1 MSENITINE
10 KGIFRTKYEYLSP
23 LQVLNLRKRLQTR
36 LVNLRTEIQTL
47 QVEISEKEK
56 MIVKYGQ
63 ELKELNS
70 PVIESYI
77 KLWIEKRKEAEQK
90 ADELLQEVLGKE
102 VYQLLKKSKYLVFSN
117 HGIDYKITDK
127 GQLYR
132 KDNNEW
138 RQLCV
143 IRPKYL
149 PLPDF
154 VISLLFNVQNKQ
166 FPFRRR

>member
-1 MSENITINE
+1 LSEDITINE
-10 KGIFRTKYEYLSP
+10 KGIYRTTHEYLSP

-36 LVNLRTEIQTL
+36 LVNLRTEIQNL
-47 QVEISEKEK
+47 QSQISEKEK
-56 MIVKYGQ
+56 LILKYER
-63 ELKELNS
+63 ELKELS
-70 PVIESYI
+70 TPIVDSYI
-77 KLWIEKRKEAEQK
+77 QVWIEKRKGADRK

-102 VYQLLKKSKYLVFSN
+102 VYQLLKKSKYLVFSDK
-117 HGIDYKITDK
+117 GIHYKITDK
-127 GQLYR
+127 GQIYR
-132 KDNNEW
+132 KENNEW

-154 VISLLFNVQNKQ
+154 IISLLFNVQNKQ